1 MNWHRKVYKASMYE
15 LCMKERT
22 TIQIEHKTLEK
33 MKKLR
38 ITKKE
43 TYDEIITRL
52 MGKNN
57 DN

>member
-1 MNWHRKVYKASMYE
+1 MEN
-15 LCMKERT
+15 RT

-43 TYDEIITRL
+43 TYDEIIKRL
-52 MGKNN
+52 IKFFKGEK
-57 DN
+57 